1 MPNPAPGAGGPQSNG
16 PVMAEWTRGTSAVQS
31 GVSIG
36 FVADAEAEDRGMVL
50 VDGAAQ
56 PQAAQGNPVKGGVR
70 TSDANEGPHE
80 REERG
85 GHAERDAKVVNGAPP
100 AERRVQRP
108 PSLDPP
114 EGERPREDGPASQYA
129 TLMNGGDQNEE
140 NKDEEGTVVA
150 RKAMSSANGP
160 DSMSAISKAGRDSQ
174 QEVAAGHNS
183 KLHDAQRRDSM
194 NQVKPTESLS
204 SAAAGV
210 FPGSYAAAI
219 ATAASLVSQNTGRA
233 AMMNKSLSSELPIDT
248 NEALNALTHIPSP
261 VNNPLPGTASHNQA
275 HAKSPRFADWPGAA
289 AVSHG
294 TRPSRIGQTHQ
305 VQLQNQMQNSSNSG
319 NHQQKISPAQI
330 PPKNRSLSSASKK
343 HPMRPP
349 PTAAAAAIARMNVAL
364 PTGSSSRPG
373 GMGLQIQLD
382 QLAHTAEDA
391 VSTMQPEAGDFV
403 DMCDAVSMASGEAH
417 SGGDKE
423 DTGYTESRVVQHASE
438 DMRERAPAE
447 QSPAPPTTGNRRV
460 TRSMAKSNKRLKKKS
475 SSG

>member
-1 MPNPAPGAGGPQSNG
+1 MPKPAPGGGGPQSNG

-36 FVADAEAEDRGMVL
+36 FAADPETEDRGVPP
-50 VDGAAQ
+50 VNGAAQ
-56 PQAAQGNPVKGGVR
+56 PQAAQGTPAKDGVR
-70 TSDANEGPHE
+70 TSDAHDGNNRNG
-80 REERG
+80 
-85 GHAERDAKVVNGAPP
+85 AKAVNGPPP
-100 AERRVQRP
+100 AERQIPRP
-108 PSLDPP
+108 ASLDLP
-114 EGERPREDGPASQYA
+114 ERERPREDGPASQYA
-129 TLMNGGDQNEE
+129 TLMNGGDPNEE

-160 DSMSAISKAGRDSQ
+160 DSMSAISKADRDSQ

-183 KLHDAQRRDSM
+183 KLHDAQLRDSI

-261 VNNPLPGTASHNQA
+261 VNNPPPGTASYNQA

-294 TRPSRIGQTHQ
+294 NRPSRIGQTHQ
-305 VQLQNQMQNSSNSG
+305 VHLQNQMQNSSNSG

-330 PPKNRSLSSASKK
+330 PPKNKSLSSASKK

-391 VSTMQPEAGDFV
+391 VSTMQPEAGDFL

-417 SGGDKE
+417 GGGVKE
-423 DTGYTESRVVQHASE
+423 ENGYTESRVVQNPAE
-438 DMRERAPAE
+438 DNRERAPAE
-447 QSPAPPTTGNRRV
+447 RSPASPTTGTRRV
-460 TRSMAKSNKRLKKKS
+460 TRSMANNGQPKKKKKS